1 VNPEVYERT
10 IQHGEVA
17 LSLRILRPMNKGKGS
32 GPSLLLLHELY
43 GSSDDWGAELDAW
56 PGPVAALDFSGHGG
70 SDWLPGR
77 GYMPE
82 GFAAEADVA
91 LGLVSASGPVRLAG
105 AGIGAYVVLLL
116 AAARRDA
123 VSGALLLP
131 GKGLAGAG
139 ELPEC
144 IDSSHE
150 REWLEAVATKPRAPG
165 QAGPDPLV
173 NRCARDVRPLDYAE
187 AFAREAA
194 PLLVAEMPETP
205 PWLATVLEHAETT
218 ATAPT
223 DRADAFRALAALGSS

>member
-1 VNPEVYERT
+1 VNPEIYRRT

-17 LSLRILRPMNKGKGS
+17 LSLRILRPAES

-56 PGPVAALDFSGHGG
+56 PGPVAALDFSGHGA

-91 LGLVSASGPVRLAG
+91 LGLVAESGPVHLAG

-116 AAARRDA
+116 AAARRDVVPA
-123 VSGALLLP
+123 GLLLP
-131 GKGLAGAG
+131 GEGLAGAG
-139 ELPEC
+139 ALP
-144 IDSSHE
+144 DSIRESHH
-150 REWLEAVATKPRAPG
+150 REWLDAVEAKPREPG
-165 QAGPDPLV
+165 QGGPDPLV
-173 NRCARDVRPLDYAE
+173 NRCARDIRPVDYVE

-194 PLLVAEMPETP
+194 PLLIPGMPVTP
-205 PWLATVLEHAETT
+205 SWLETVLGHANVSE
-218 ATAPT
+218 APE
-223 DRADAFRALAALGSS
+223 DRADAFRALAALRKA